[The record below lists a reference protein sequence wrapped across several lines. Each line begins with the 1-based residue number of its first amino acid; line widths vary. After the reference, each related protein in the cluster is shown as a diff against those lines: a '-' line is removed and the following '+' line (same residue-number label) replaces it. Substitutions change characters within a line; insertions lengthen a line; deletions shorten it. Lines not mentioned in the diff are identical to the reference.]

1 MLKTCAKLERG
12 VGIRALEVPN
22 NKKRKKEKEK
32 NKKIKMI
39 EYAVV
44 GQSLCYMPLLANEHA
59 TVKECSMGSPPRH

>member
-1 MLKTCAKLERG
+1 MCKLERG

-22 NKKRKKEKEK
+22 NEK
-32 NKKIKMI
+32 NKNKKKMI

-44 GQSLCYMPLLANEHA
+44 GQSLCNMPLLAKEHA

>member
-1 MLKTCAKLERG
+1 MCKLERG

-22 NKKRKKEKEK
+22 NEKKEKEK
-32 NKKIKMI
+32 KREKKMI

-44 GQSLCYMPLLANEHA
+44 GQSLCNMPLLANEHA